1 MTLLHDQ
8 LANLPAADE
17 TARAAVHDRAA
28 DILRP
33 SGALAWLDEIAAWVA
48 GWQRTDRPAVRRPAG
63 LIFAAD
69 HGVAAATKVSAY
81 PTGVTEAMLAAYRE
95 GRSTINAFA
104 RIAGA
109 EVTAIDV
116 GVGHPTGDIRFESA
130 LTERRFELVVQTA
143 IDAVGKLDCDLLVL
157 GEMGIGNTTPSAA
170 IAAALA
176 GGETAAWVGRG
187 TGVDDEGLARKR
199 AAVQESVRRIAGIT
213 DPIEI
218 LREVGGAE
226 LVAVAAATI
235 AARHRSIPVVLDG
248 YVVTAAVLPLFSAD
262 NDRTRP
268 LHRRALLGRTGSPP
282 VARTVGQTTAARPRH
297 ATRRGVGRDGG
308 GAVDRDGLRGRHRG
322 ADVCGVVRRV
332 TRRTGRAGSPLGN
345 ALGAAQ
351 FLTRVPIRLGTPPT
365 IAACVPWFPL
375 IGALIGLVVG
385 GVAAGLMEVVPAS
398 VAAVVAVLA
407 GVMITGAFHEDG
419 LADTADAMG
428 GWTPEQRRQIL
439 KDSRHGSYGVAA
451 LCGSIVLRVVCVAS
465 MGPAVAFGGLVA
477 AHTLGP
483 RLGSRHHDGLDATA
497 GSGARR

>member
-48 GWQRTDRPAVRRPAG
+48 GWQRTDLPAVRRPAG

-143 IDAVGKLDCDLLVL
+143 IDAVGAIDCDLLVL

-262 NDRTRP
+262 PTALDHCTVGHCSAEPGHRRLLERLGKRP
-268 LHRRALLGRTGSPP
+268 LLDL
-282 VARTVGQTTAARPRH
+282 
-297 ATRRGVGRDGG
+297 DM
-308 GAVDRDGLRGRHRG
+308 
-322 ADVCGVVRRV
+322 
-332 TRRTGRAGSPLGN
+332 
-345 ALGAAQ
+345 
-351 FLTRVPIRLGTPPT
+351 RLG
-365 IAACVPWFPL
+365 
-375 IGALIGLVVG
+375 
-385 GVAAGLMEVVPAS
+385 E
-398 VAAVVAVLA
+398 
-407 GVMITGAFHEDG
+407 
-419 LADTADAMG
+419 
-428 GWTPEQRRQIL
+428 
-439 KDSRHGSYGVAA
+439 
-451 LCGSIVLRVVCVAS
+451 
-465 MGPAVAFGGLVA
+465 
-477 AHTLGP
+477 
-483 RLGSRHHDGLDATA
+483 
-497 GSGARR
+497 GSGAMAAVPLIAMACAGVTEVPTFAEWFGE